1 MPDTASN
8 ATPTV
13 PSTAKPAAKTAAGKT
28 SAKAEKITVA
38 ERVARMGLVN
48 DWDFVLHLP
57 LRYEDET
64 RITAIRDIRP
74 GDWVQIQGTV
84 VSSRTQGGKF
94 MQLIAA
100 VSDGTGSVEIRFLH
114 FYPNM
119 RERFKT
125 GNVWRLSGQ
134 VQQQPQQYGGGLQ
147 ILHPKIKEP
156 IEDADELPS
165 TLTPIY
171 PAGEH
176 ITQTWLRKR
185 IDRAMLDVDLT
196 DIVPISFTSELSL
209 PRLRDALK
217 SLHHPLPGADFD
229 AYSERRTP
237 EWRRLKFD
245 ELLAQQI
252 TLRHARS
259 VKNDAMAPS
268 LSGCDGGFKDK
279 LASELPFELT
289 SAQARVLD
297 EIYADMARTTPMN
310 RLVQGDVG
318 CGKTIVAALSALQAV
333 DSGVQAALMAPTEI
347 LAEQHYL
354 KLKPMLEPLGVTV
367 ILLTGSL
374 KAKEKAERQA
384 QVASGEAQVVIG
396 THALIQDAV
405 KFRNLGLAIVDE
417 QHRFGVSQRL
427 KLRSAVQE
435 NVLPHLLMLSAT
447 PIPRTLAMS
456 YLADIDVSVIDELPP
471 GRTPIV
477 TTLISMDRMAEV
489 TAAVRRAVASGSQI
503 YWVCPLIEES
513 DKADLTAATLRE
525 NALKQDLPEC
535 RTALVHGAMTPEEKQ
550 TVMAA
555 FSAGEI
561 DILVATTVI
570 EVGVDVPNAS
580 VMIIEHAE
588 RFGLSQLHQ
597 LRGRVGRGS
606 KKSFCLLLY
615 SPALS
620 EIGKERLSVI
630 RSSTDGFE
638 IAREDLLLRGPGE
651 FMGARQSGA
660 PMLRFA
666 DVESDAELLDAARNA
681 ASLWLAADP
690 ETALKH
696 AKRWFAGAGDFLR
709 A

>member
-1 MPDTASN
+1 MPQTSKSSIKSN
-8 ATPTV
+8 TNE
-13 PSTAKPAAKTAAGKT
+13 KPAKK
-28 SAKAEKITVA
+28 KAETVSVA
-38 ERVARMGLVN
+38 ERVARMGLIN

-64 RITAIRDIRP
+64 RITRICDLKA
-74 GDWVQIQGTV
+74 GDWAQIQGTV
-84 VSSRTQGGKF
+84 ISSRTQGGRF
-94 MQLIAA
+94 MQLIAS
-100 VSDGTGSVEIRFLH
+100 VSDGTANIEIRFLH
-114 FYPNM
+114 FYPKM
-119 RERFKT
+119 RERFKSGT
-125 GNVWRLSGQ
+125 LLRLSGQ
-134 VQQQPQQYGGGLQ
+134 VQQQPVQFGGGLQ
-147 ILHPKIKEP
+147 MLHPKIKDP
-156 IEDADELPS
+156 ITDTSELPS
-165 TLTPIY
+165 TLTPVY

-196 DIVPISFTSELSL
+196 DIVPASFTQSLSL
-209 PRLRDALK
+209 PTLRDALK
-217 SLHHPLPGADFD
+217 SLHHPSPGADYE

-245 ELLAQQI
+245 ELLAQQL
-252 TLRHARS
+252 TLRYARE
-259 VKNDAMAPS
+259 VK
-268 LSGCDGGFKDK
+268 
-279 LASELPFELT
+279 SELQAPRLLGTHGNLREKLTASLPFSLT
-289 SAQARVLD
+289 GAQKRVLV
-297 EIYADMARTTPMN
+297 EIYTDLAQNAPMN

-333 DSGVQAALMAPTEI
+333 DSGYQAALMAPTEI

-354 KLKPMLEPLGVTV
+354 KLKPLLEPLGVKV
-367 ILLTGSL
+367 VLLTGSL
-374 KAKEKAERQA
+374 RTKEKVLRQDM
-384 QVASGEAQVVIG
+384 VASGQSQVVIG

-405 KFRNLGLAIVDE
+405 KFHKLGLAIVDE
-417 QHRFGVSQRL
+417 QHRFGVEQRL
-427 KLRSAVQE
+427 KLRNAVQE
-435 NVLPHLLMLSAT
+435 GTLPHLLMLSAT

-477 TTLISMDRMAEV
+477 TTLISMDRTAEV
-489 TAAVRRAVASGSQI
+489 TSAVQRAVSSGSQV
-503 YWVCPLIEES
+503 YWVCPLIEDSEKS
-513 DKADLTAATLRE
+513 DLTAATLRRD
-525 NALKQDLPEC
+525 ALQQELPGC
-535 RTALVHGAMTPEEKQ
+535 RVALVHGAMSAEEKQ
-550 TVMAA
+550 SIMNA
-555 FSAGEI
+555 FSSGEV

-615 SPALS
+615 APNLS

-638 IAREDLLLRGPGE
+638 IARQDLRLRGPGE
-651 FMGARQSGA
+651 FMGAKQSGA
-660 PMLRFA
+660 PLLRFA
-666 DVESDAELLDAARNA
+666 DLDTDVELLDAARQA
-681 ASLWLAADP
+681 AQTWLTTDP
-690 ETALKH
+690 KSALQH
-696 AKRWFAGAGDFLR
+696 ARRWFAGSGNFLQ

>member
-1 MPDTASN
+1 M
-8 ATPTV
+8 TPPWGGV
-13 PSTAKPAAKTAAGKT
+13 
-28 SAKAEKITVA
+28 IVLLLL
-38 ERVARMGLVN
+38 ERGVLFGVLIDGLALGLVLLRALSL
-48 DWDFVLHLP
+48 FLLRGLGSKAVVIVL
-57 LRYEDET
+57 
-64 RITAIRDIRP
+64 IGP
-74 GDWVQIQGTV
+74 GHG
-84 VSSRTQGGKF
+84 
-94 MQLIAA
+94 
-100 VSDGTGSVEIRFLH
+100 
-114 FYPNM
+114 
-119 RERFKT
+119 
-125 GNVWRLSGQ
+125 
-134 VQQQPQQYGGGLQ
+134 
-147 ILHPKIKEP
+147 
-156 IEDADELPS
+156 
-165 TLTPIY
+165 
-171 PAGEH
+171 GEH
-176 ITQTWLRKR
+176 
-185 IDRAMLDVDLT
+185 
-196 DIVPISFTSELSL
+196 
-209 PRLRDALK
+209 
-217 SLHHPLPGADFD
+217 
-229 AYSERRTP
+229 
-237 EWRRLKFD
+237 
-245 ELLAQQI
+245 
-252 TLRHARS
+252 
-259 VKNDAMAPS
+259 
-268 LSGCDGGFKDK
+268 
-279 LASELPFELT
+279 PFL
-289 SAQARVLD
+289 VL
-297 EIYADMARTTPMN
+297 
-310 RLVQGDVG
+310 
-318 CGKTIVAALSALQAV
+318 
-333 DSGVQAALMAPTEI
+333 
-347 LAEQHYL
+347 
-354 KLKPMLEPLGVTV
+354 V
-367 ILLTGSL
+367 I
-374 KAKEKAERQA
+374 
-384 QVASGEAQVVIG
+384 
-396 THALIQDAV
+396 
-405 KFRNLGLAIVDE
+405 
-417 QHRFGVSQRL
+417 
-427 KLRSAVQE
+427 
-435 NVLPHLLMLSAT
+435 
-447 PIPRTLAMS
+447 
-456 YLADIDVSVIDELPP
+456 
-471 GRTPIV
+471 
-477 TTLISMDRMAEV
+477 

-638 IAREDLLLRGPGE
+638 IAREDLRLRGPGE